1 LCAFP
6 AWRTHYLH
14 SVSAAGPMQTSLSL
28 LLLELSSYCVN
39 AVRLHVNAADALV
52 RCGVD
57 RDDSR

>member
-1 LCAFP
+1 VCFSRVADALP
-6 AWRTHYLH
+6 AQCL
-14 SVSAAGPMQTSLSL
+14 AAVPMQTSLSL
-28 LLLELSSYCVN
+28 LLLELSSYCVS